1 MRIKEAR
8 SLSGRAAG
16 VARTVAA
23 WRERRA
29 ADTDQPVR
37 FVLPDLALVGIAQRP
52 PTSLDE
58 LRGVR
63 GLDGRFLRGGAGE
76 LLLAAIREGVNAPP
90 PPKSEVRDPMLDRD
104 LRPAVTLV
112 SAWIAQLAR
121 DLDLDTAL
129 LATRSDIEAL
139 LGNVPGA
146 RLAEGWRAEIVG
158 EPVRRLVQ
166 GDAALA
172 FDRKGGLVLEDRVG
186 HGPT

>member
-1 MRIKEAR
+1 M
-8 SLSGRAAG
+8 
-16 VARTVAA
+16 ARTVAA

-76 LLLAAIREGVNAPP
+76 SLLAAIREGVDAPP

-112 SAWIAQLAR
+112 SAWIAQLAPR
-121 DLDLDTAL
+121 PRPRHRA
-129 LATRSDIEAL
+129 ARHPFRHRGA
-139 LGNVPGA
+139 PRQRAGA